1 MSQIPLAF
9 FQAGATAI
17 PTILIALAIGM
28 KHGTQEAESIARQ
41 SRRERRTSIGF
52 VLLLVL
58 TVVGGEFSALFA
70 LLSGS
75 GNYALATMV
84 WLGVSMGLLT
94 LIGELLKPILGV
106 LSKNERRILIWPLLV
121 LWCGVFVLFLFEA
134 VVFTEV

>member
-28 KHGTQEAESIARQ
+28 KHGTQEAERIARK
-41 SRRERRTSIGF
+41 SLRERRTSIGF

-58 TVVGGEFSALFA
+58 AVVGGEFSALFA
-70 LLSGS
+70 LLLGS
-75 GNYALATMV
+75 GNYALATIV
-84 WLGVSMGLLT
+84 WLGVSLGLLT

-106 LSKNERRILIWPLLV
+106 LSKNESRILIWPVLI
-121 LWCGVFVLFLFEA
+121 LWCGVFVLFEA
-134 VVFTEV
+134 AMFAQV